1 MTNAPLVVHA
11 GNAVLN
17 VSILPIARGPVF
29 PKSQFELLL
38 LSYLILMLKIYIY
51 TSYVDDLKV
60 KNERLE
66 RQLAAISSQNMCVSS
81 FFLFFGLFVVNFS
94 MLTVLSFSSSPATV
108 SDGT

>member
-1 MTNAPLVVHA
+1 M
-11 GNAVLN
+11 
-17 VSILPIARGPVF
+17 F

-38 LSYLILMLKIYIY
+38 LSYLILILINNN

-66 RQLAAISSQNMCVSS
+66 RQLTAISSQNMCVSS